1 VLVAKDHGTP
11 ISHETLRFLT
21 VLLVDTDDNRPEF
34 PVTESTNPY
43 SFRVTENS
51 QINLLV
57 GMCMNAA
64 DGFRYS
70 FMVLQMSRVKEMHFH
85 NSTQRWISL

>member
-34 PVTESTNPY
+34 PVTESTSPY
-43 SFRVTENS
+43 SFHVTENS
-51 QINLLV
+51 QINMFV
-57 GMCMNAA
+57 GMYINAA
-64 DGFRYS
+64 NGFRYGCVI
-70 FMVLQMSRVKEMHFH
+70 VL
-85 NSTQRWISL
+85 

>member
-21 VLLVDTDDNRPEF
+21 VLLVDTNDNRPEF
-34 PVTESTNPY
+34 PVTETTNPY

-57 GMCMNAA
+57 GMCLNELILN
-64 DGFRYS
+64 FT
-70 FMVLQMSRVKEMHFH
+70 VTPCINNTQHF
-85 NSTQRWISL
+85 NFQLM